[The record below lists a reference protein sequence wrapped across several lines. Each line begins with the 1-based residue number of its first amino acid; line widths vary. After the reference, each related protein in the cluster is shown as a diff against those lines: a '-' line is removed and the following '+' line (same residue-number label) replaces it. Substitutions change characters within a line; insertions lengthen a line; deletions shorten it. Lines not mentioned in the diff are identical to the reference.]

1 MAFDPFKSL
10 IKPELLP
17 ALDFVSNIGL
27 WSILKALKLW
37 HTPSNKPASPMI
49 KEKSIFHGVPP
60 RQVLPVSQVMQP
72 LLSGPAWLVT
82 LDDLHYRKVSQT
94 LRT

>member
-1 MAFDPFKSL
+1 
-10 IKPELLP
+10 
-17 ALDFVSNIGL
+17 
-27 WSILKALKLW
+27 
-37 HTPSNKPASPMI
+37 MI

-60 RQVLPVSQVMQP
+60 RQVLPVGRVMHP

-94 LRT
+94 LRTGHGGFFRTLPLNIGFFSLSSLMDV